1 MSGMRGG
8 PRLICSPYLTGSL
21 AFMLVLVGFNY
32 WSVSTQNHDLFIK
45 VADLQQQLKLGS
57 DEVVHMKSK
66 YSNLEDQHKTSIDNN
81 LQCESEKAD
90 LEKQIQSETE
100 THDRVKETLESKINQ
115 LTSDKAKLEEDVST
129 LREERLQI
137 IQQRDEAQ
145 TQKDQA
151 DVDKAQCL
159 QVESA
164 ASEQLK
170 RQLADEQAKAAD
182 LQSKLAELL
191 ARRPALPN
199 QSGDIVSNSYLGPGQ
214 LPNVDPSK
222 VQVVKKDT
230 LGMKFHKDESGHYM
244 PIIVAGDPSSPRA
257 KPRFSVGGP
266 VTKSRIKHSINAG
279 PPGLNLLPPIVSGD
293 SKSSNQSI
301 VRGISSTSTTTTTSS
316 SVSAQAYSNQSD
328 PLPESVSKED
338 NMSPSQASIVD
349 EEDVTNIMEKLDH
362 SQEKERENQSG
373 KRSVDT
379 IDENNSAREINLD
392 RGEADSFIPELVNGA
407 EGKKEILNDDQDPG
421 GELDNSEIA
430 DQDEMDESLDED
442 KSEIDNTKHNDKN
455 QDIEVT

>member
-81 LQCESEKAD
+81 LQCVSEKAD

-100 THDRVKETLESKINQ
+100 THDSVKETLESKINQ

-164 ASEQLK
+164 ASEKLK
-170 RQLADEQAKAAD
+170 LQLADEKAKAAD

-199 QSGDIVSNSYLGPGQ
+199 QPGDIVGNSYLGPGQ

-230 LGMKFHKDESGHYM
+230 L
-244 PIIVAGDPSSPRA
+244 
-257 KPRFSVGGP
+257 
-266 VTKSRIKHSINAG
+266 G

-316 SVSAQAYSNQSD
+316 NVSAHSQAYSNRSNL
-328 PLPESVSKED
+328 LPNSVSKED
-338 NMSPSQASIVD
+338 NMSPSQASVVD
-349 EEDVTNIMEKLDH
+349 EEDVTNIMDKLDH
-362 SQEKERENQSG
+362 SQEKERENESG
-373 KRSVDT
+373 KRSVDA

-421 GELDNSEIA
+421 GELDNSEI
-430 DQDEMDESLDED
+430 DDEDEMDEGLDED
-442 KSEIDNTKHNDKN
+442 KSEIDDTKHNDKN

>member
-81 LQCESEKAD
+81 LQCVSEKAD

-100 THDRVKETLESKINQ
+100 THDSVKETLESKINQ

-199 QSGDIVSNSYLGPGQ
+199 QPGDIVGNSYLGPGQ

-230 LGMKFHKDESGHYM
+230 L
-244 PIIVAGDPSSPRA
+244 
-257 KPRFSVGGP
+257 
-266 VTKSRIKHSINAG
+266 G

-328 PLPESVSKED
+328 PSPESVSKED